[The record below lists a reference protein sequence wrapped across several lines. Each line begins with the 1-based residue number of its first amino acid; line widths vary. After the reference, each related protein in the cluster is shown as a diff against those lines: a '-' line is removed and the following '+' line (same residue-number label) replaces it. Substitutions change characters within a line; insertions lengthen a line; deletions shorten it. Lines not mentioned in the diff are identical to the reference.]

1 MTSLFD
7 IQGRKAIVTGATRGL
22 GWGMAE
28 GLMEA
33 GAEVVIWG
41 SSEKVNDVAREFQDR
56 GFACHGVTA
65 NLTDR
70 ASLRAGFARSLELLG
85 GKIDIL
91 VNCAGIQRR
100 HPSEE
105 FPMEDWDAVLEV
117 NLTAP
122 FELCQLAGREMLKE
136 GYGKIINIASM
147 QSFFGGFTIPAYASA
162 KGGIALLTKAL
173 CNEWAGRG
181 INVNAIAPGYMA
193 TEMNTA
199 LLDRAAHDRDRYFN
213 LYLVAIGKPAFDG
226 RNGNIV
232 DNFPREI
239 QRVLEVN
246 EFGQVDYTTLNL
258 ICNVE
263 EGQEIGRMTVTAGGQ
278 TLKVIPLVAD
288 RGVAR
293 LTYWQIL
300 QRCLKMA
307 FMGG

>member
-41 SSEKVNDVAREFQDR
+41 SSEKVNDVAKEFQDR

-70 ASLRAGFARSLELLG
+70 ASLRAGFARSLEMLG

-122 FELCQLAGREMLKE
+122 FELCQLAGRQFIRQNSR
-136 GYGKIINIASM
+136 GKIVNIASM
-147 QSFFGGFTIPAYASA
+147 LSFFGGFTVPAYAAS
-162 KGGIALLTKAL
+162 KGGVAQLTKAL
-173 CNEWAGRG
+173 ANEWTGKG

-199 LLDRAAHDRDRYFN
+199 LINDQ
-213 LYLVAIGKPAFDG
+213 G
-226 RNGNIV
+226 RNT
-232 DNFPREI
+232 EI
-239 QRVLEVN
+239 LARIPAHRWGTPEDMKGLCI
-246 EFGQVDYTTLNL
+246 FLSSDASDY
-258 ICNVE
+258 
-263 EGQEIGRMTVTAGGQ
+263 MAGA
-278 TLKVIPLVAD
+278 VIPCD
-288 RGVAR
+288 
-293 LTYWQIL
+293 
-300 QRCLKMA
+300 
-307 FMGG
+307 GGYLAK

>member
-1 MTSLFD
+1 MTNLFD

-41 SSEKVNDVAREFQDR
+41 SSEKAGDVAEAFRQR
-56 GFACHGVTA
+56 GFACHSAAV
-65 NLTDR
+65 NLADR
-70 ASLRAGFARSLELLG
+70 ESLRAGFARSLELLG
-85 GKIDIL
+85 GKLDIL

-122 FELCQLAGREMLKE
+122 FELCQLAGREMLKA

-199 LLDRAAHDRDRYFN
+199 LLDPANPRYKEITDRIPAHRWGGAKGEDMKGTCIFLASHASD
-213 LYLVAIGKPAFDG
+213 YLNGALIPVDG
-226 RNGNIV
+226 G
-232 DNFPREI
+232 
-239 QRVLEVN
+239 
-246 EFGQVDYTTLNL
+246 Y
-258 ICNVE
+258 
-263 EGQEIGRMTVTAGGQ
+263 AS
-278 TLKVIPLVAD
+278 K
-288 RGVAR
+288 
-293 LTYWQIL
+293 
-300 QRCLKMA
+300 
-307 FMGG
+307 